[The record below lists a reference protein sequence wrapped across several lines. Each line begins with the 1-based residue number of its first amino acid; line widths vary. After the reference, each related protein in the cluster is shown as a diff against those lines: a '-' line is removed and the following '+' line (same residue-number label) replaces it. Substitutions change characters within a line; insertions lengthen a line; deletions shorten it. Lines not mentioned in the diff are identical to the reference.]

1 MRKPWPTLAAFALLA
16 PLALQSPALQAQGVA
31 PVNGRV
37 IVKFK
42 AEAGSTRSTAMAADT
57 SAPLQHA
64 RALSAR
70 VRLNLSDG
78 RSVGPRAQVVH
89 AQGIDS
95 GELAARLSR
104 DPEVEY
110 AVVDRRRHVAMVPND
125 PRYPGGL
132 SGATPTVGQW
142 YLRAPDASA
151 PAAVNAEG
159 AWNRVTGSGV
169 VVAVLDT
176 GVRFDHPDLAAKLL
190 PGYDFVA
197 DVPTAN
203 DGNGRDSDASDPGDW
218 ITSADTGNG
227 FEDCTVESSS
237 WHGTQVS
244 GLIGAAANNGV
255 GMAGLAGDVKI
266 LPVRVLGKCGGYDSD
281 IIAGMH
287 WAAAVPVPGNPPSP
301 PSPARVIN
309 MSLGG
314 SGACEQAYADAISA
328 VNALNVVV
336 VVSAGND
343 GLAVSS
349 PANCAGAIAVGGLR
363 HIGTKVGYSSL
374 GPNVTLSAPA
384 GNCVNTTGACLYPL
398 LTATNA
404 GTTSPAIN
412 TYSDGNNISVGTSFS
427 APLVAG
433 TAALLISA
441 NPALTPA
448 QVRSHLVASARA
460 FPTTGAE
467 AGVPSCQAPS
477 ATPQDAEC
485 YCTTSTCGAGMLD
498 TQAAVQRV
506 VTTAPVV
513 PVISFDA
520 SSATP
525 TSSFTL
531 DSARSV
537 IPAGRTVTS
546 AWSIQ
551 SGGSFATITS
561 ATNASTVTL
570 QGAGAGDVVVRLTL
584 TDTATSE
591 AVSRDVTVRL
601 GATAVTTTPPLIT
614 GDSGGGGGGAL
625 GLAWLLGLALA
636 VMALQI
642 QRNRLARA
650 HSMQKVPRR
659 QG

>member
-1 MRKPWPTLAAFALLA
+1 MRKPWPTLAALVLA
-16 PLALQSPALQAQGVA
+16 PLMLQSPGVQAQEVTPA
-31 PVNGRV
+31 DARV

-42 AEAGSTRSTAMAADT
+42 EAASAMKAATASGSSTSTRHAQALAARTGLDL
-57 SAPLQHA
+57 A
-64 RALSAR
+64 
-70 VRLNLSDG
+70 DG
-78 RSVGPRAQVVH
+78 RSVGPRVQVVH
-89 AQGIDS
+89 GRGIASDA
-95 GELAARLSR
+95 LAARLSR
-104 DPEVEY
+104 DADVEY

-125 PRYPGGL
+125 PRFPGGL
-132 SGATPTVGQW
+132 SGVTPAAGQW
-142 YLRAPDASA
+142 YLRAPDASI

-159 AWNRVTGSGV
+159 AWNRVTGAGV

-176 GVRFDHPDLAAKLL
+176 GVRFNHPDLATKLL

-218 ITSADTGNG
+218 VTQADTSNG

-244 GLIGAAANNGV
+244 GLIGAATNNGV

-281 IIAGMH
+281 IIAGMN
-287 WAAAVPVPGNPPSP
+287 WAAGIAVDGVPANPN
-301 PSPARVIN
+301 PARVLN

-314 SGACEQAYADAISA
+314 SGACGQAYADTISA

-363 HIGTKVGYSSL
+363 HAGTKVGYSSL
-374 GPNVTLSAPA
+374 GPDVALSAPA
-384 GNCVNTTGACLYPL
+384 GNCVNTSGACLYPL
-398 LTATNA
+398 LTTTNA
-404 GTTSPAIN
+404 GATMPTTN
-412 TYSDGNNISVGTSFS
+412 TYSDGNNISVGTSFA

-441 NPALTPA
+441 DPTLTPA
-448 QVRSHLVASARA
+448 QVRSHLVASVRA
-460 FPTTGAE
+460 FPSTGAE
-467 AGVPSCQAPS
+467 VGVSACQAPS
-477 ATPQDAEC
+477 ATPQDSEC

-498 TQAAVQRV
+498 AQAAVQRV
-506 VTTAPVV
+506 VAVAPVV
-513 PVISFDA
+513 PVISFNA
-520 SSATP
+520 ANVTLSSAI
-525 TSSFTL
+525 TL
-531 DSARSV
+531 DSSKSV
-537 IPAGRTVTS
+537 IPAGTTVSTE
-546 AWSIQ
+546 WSIV
-551 SGGSFATITS
+551 SGASLATITS
-561 ATNASTVTL
+561 ATNAATVTL
-570 QGAGAGDVVVRLTL
+570 QGAGSAGDVVVRLTL
-584 TDTATSE
+584 TDTTSSE
-591 AVSRDVTVRL
+591 SEFRDVTVRL
-601 GATAVTTTPPLIT
+601 GATQPSSPPLIV

-625 GLAWLLGLALA
+625 GLAWLAGLALA
-636 VMALQI
+636 VIALQL

-659 QG
+659 EV